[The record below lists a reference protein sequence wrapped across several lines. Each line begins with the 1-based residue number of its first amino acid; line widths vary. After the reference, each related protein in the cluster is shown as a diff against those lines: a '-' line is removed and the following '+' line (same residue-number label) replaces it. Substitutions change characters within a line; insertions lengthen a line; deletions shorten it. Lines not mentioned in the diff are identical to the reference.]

1 MKRDLVSLA
10 DLGAPGVR
18 EIVEKT
24 SPDEPDLDSDFERD
38 FAAEAP
44 LADEASEGVS
54 APPPRVVSGP
64 MVDPV
69 ACSGCGK
76 LIDPLRAGHVAIFD
90 LRFHFFCSFNV
101 CRAVFLGDAP
111 AAPAEGPAPRTPV
124 REETLDQLS
133 DAILPAYAP
142 APDLDLPNVPAHG
155 EDRALV
161 EPIAQTILSEEPPFH
176 DPNEQRDIG
185 ALLLVMAIV
194 AGSLAVSLTLAG
206 EARLVVVSRI
216 ILAAV
221 GVGMLLGRAA
231 TTVRDACDP
240 HPGPVLSSSTLSL
253 AVAIWATLGKDRALG
268 AEAASLAGILVTAA
282 AVSAWLAESARRQV
296 NAERA
301 WIEDALAVP
310 GRRVVGE
317 GEVEA
322 DAAADR
328 DRGNDRRTPK
338 PVAAPKEKVFD
349 LRSGEQILVETGEV
363 VPVDVTL
370 TGGDVEVLPWIGA
383 TTPARRRT
391 GDPVV
396 AGARVVR
403 GRLRGI
409 CTWAGHDRAF
419 ARMLVDP
426 RRRADTLAPIAQA
439 SLALAE
445 RWAIVAAA
453 IGAVAAAVA
462 HRNAI
467 EIAMTTVAVHSALA
481 TSVIASIAA
490 THVARGILL
499 GLRRGI
505 VYKSAD
511 AWDRAGRVAVAVF
524 SARGTILLGEPELAE
539 LESIANASR
548 GSAFASATGKLD
560 PSQILAFAAGAERSE
575 SHPIAAA
582 IVRAARTRGLR
593 PDGVRNPNT
602 DAGMGVTAVSSSGE
616 ELCVGSRALMMDR
629 RISIASAETRIA
641 ELESLGRTVVLVAL
655 GSRLVGLLGLQDGLR
670 PGARAAVQHL
680 LDAQIEPVLMSGD
693 SRETCEAI
701 GRSLDIDH
709 IRPEVLPAGRAAEV
723 RSLIESGL
731 SVAVLGHAGVDEAA
745 LGAADVAVAL
755 AAAGSTPG
763 DFAITLA
770 SDDVRDA
777 ALALALA
784 HRARNEAR
792 LGLALAAVPALI
804 GATAIAFGLLPPAF
818 APIASLLGGAMAV
831 AHVKR
836 TT

>member
-1 MKRDLVSLA
+1 MSL
-10 DLGAPGVR
+10 
-18 EIVEKT
+18 
-24 SPDEPDLDSDFERD
+24 DEPDLADDLEPDFP
-38 FAAEAP
+38 AEAP
-44 LADEASEGVS
+44 PSTRVPL
-54 APPPRVVSGP
+54 PPPRLASGP
-64 MVDPV
+64 VVDPV

-76 LIDPLRAGHVAIFD
+76 FIDPLRAGHVAIFD
-90 LRFHFFCSFNV
+90 LRFHFFCNYGV

-111 AAPAEGPAPRTPV
+111 AAPAPSPTPRTLV
-124 REETLDQLS
+124 RDEALEQLS

-142 APDLDLPNVPAHG
+142 GPDRDLPDVPAHG

-161 EPIAQTILSEEPPFH
+161 EPIAQTILSEEPPLH

-240 HPGPVLSSSTLSL
+240 HPGPILASSGASL

-301 WIEDALAVP
+301 WIETALAVP
-310 GRRVVGE
+310 GRRAFGE
-317 GEVEA
+317 GEVETT
-322 DAAADR
+322 AATDR
-328 DRGNDRRTPK
+328 TGDRRTPK
-338 PVAAPKEKVFD
+338 PIATPRDKVFD
-349 LRSGEQILVETGEV
+349 LRSGEQIIVETGEV
-363 VPVDVTL
+363 VPVDVTI
-370 TGGDVEVLPWIGA
+370 TGDDVEVLPWIGA

-403 GRLRGI
+403 GSLRGI

-445 RWAIVAAA
+445 RWAIVAAI
-453 IGAVAAAVA
+453 IGAFAAAVA

-467 EIAMTTVAVHSALA
+467 EIAMTTVAVHAALA

-539 LESIANASR
+539 LESVANASR
-548 GSAFASATGKLD
+548 GSAFAAATGKLD

-593 PDGVRNPNT
+593 PDGVRNPNI

-616 ELCVGSRALMMDR
+616 ELCVGSRGLMMDR
-629 RISIASAETRIA
+629 RISIASAEARIA

-763 DFAITLA
+763 DFAVTLA

-804 GATAIAFGLLPPAF
+804 GATAIAFGILPPAF

-836 TT
+836 TS

>member
-1 MKRDLVSLA
+1 MSVDELDLEDDRD
-10 DLGAPGVR
+10 
-18 EIVEKT
+18 
-24 SPDEPDLDSDFERD
+24 RD

-44 LADEASEGVS
+44 PAARVL
-54 APPPRVVSGP
+54 PPPARVVTGP

-90 LRFHFFCSFNV
+90 LRFHFFCNRGV
-101 CRAVFLGDAP
+101 CRAVFLGQEPTAP
-111 AAPAEGPAPRTPV
+111 APSPAPRTPV

-133 DAILPAYAP
+133 EAILPAYVP
-142 APDLDLPNVPAHG
+142 GPDLELPNVPAHG

-194 AGSLAVSLTLAG
+194 AGTLAVSLTLAG

-240 HPGPVLSSSTLSL
+240 HPGPVLASSTASL
-253 AVAIWATLGKDRALG
+253 AVAIWAAVGKDRPLG

-301 WIEDALAVP
+301 WIESALAVP
-310 GRRVVGE
+310 GRRAF

-322 DAAADR
+322 ETAAED
-328 DRGNDRRTPK
+328 DRGGDRRRAK

-349 LRSGEQILVETGEV
+349 LRSGEQIIVETGEV
-363 VPVDVTL
+363 VPVDVTI

-445 RWAIVAAA
+445 RWALVAAI
-453 IGAVAAAVA
+453 IGAAAAAVA

-467 EIAMTTVAVHSALA
+467 EIAMTTIAVHAALA

-539 LESIANASR
+539 LESVANAGR

-616 ELCVGSRALMMDR
+616 ELCVGSRSLMMDR

-763 DFAITLA
+763 DFAVTLA

-836 TT
+836 TS

>member
-1 MKRDLVSLA
+1 MSLDDA
-10 DLGAPGVR
+10 DLDG
-18 EIVEKT
+18 
-24 SPDEPDLDSDFERD
+24 DLERD

-44 LADEASEGVS
+44 FVDEEPRVVV

-90 LRFHFFCSFNV
+90 LRFHFFCNFNV

-111 AAPAEGPAPRTPV
+111 AAPAPSPAPRTPV
-124 REETLDQLS
+124 REEGLGLSLDQLS
-133 DAILPAYAP
+133 NAILPAYAP
-142 APDLDLPNVPAHG
+142 AQDLDLPDVPAHG

-240 HPGPVLSSSTLSL
+240 HPGPVLGSSTLSL

-301 WIEDALAVP
+301 WIENALAVP

-317 GEVEA
+317 GELEA
-322 DAAADR
+322 EDSNDRDHDHDR
-328 DRGNDRRTPK
+328 DRGGDRRAAK
-338 PVAAPKEKVFD
+338 PAAAPKEKVFD
-349 LRSGEQILVETGEV
+349 LRSGEQIVVETGEV
-363 VPVDVTL
+363 VPVDVVL

-467 EIAMTTVAVHSALA
+467 EIAMTTVAVHAALA

-539 LESIANASR
+539 LESVANASR

-616 ELCVGSRALMMDR
+616 ELCVGSRSLMMDR

-709 IRPEVLPAGRAAEV
+709 IRPEVLPAGRASEV

>member
-1 MKRDLVSLA
+1 MSVDELGLDLEGDRD
-10 DLGAPGVR
+10 G
-18 EIVEKT
+18 
-24 SPDEPDLDSDFERD
+24 D

-44 LADEASEGVS
+44 AAEEAPPPVII
-54 APPPRVVSGP
+54 APPPPRVVSGP

-111 AAPAEGPAPRTPV
+111 AAPAPSPAPRTPV
-124 REETLDQLS
+124 REEALDQLS
-133 DAILPAYAP
+133 EAILPAYAP
-142 APDLDLPNVPAHG
+142 APDLDLPDVPAHG

-176 DPNEQRDIG
+176 DPHEQRDIG

-206 EARLVVVSRI
+206 EARIVVVSRI

-240 HPGPVLSSSTLSL
+240 HPGPVLASSAASL

-301 WIEDALAVP
+301 WIEGALAVP
-310 GRRVVGE
+310 GRRAFDE
-317 GEVEA
+317 AESAA
-322 DAAADR
+322 DAAN
-328 DRGNDRRTPK
+328 DRGDRRMPK

-349 LRSGEQILVETGEV
+349 LRSGEQIIVETGEV
-363 VPVDVTL
+363 VPVDVTI
-370 TGGDVEVLPWIGA
+370 TGDDVEVLPWIGA

-462 HRNAI
+462 HRNLI
-467 EIAMTTVAVHSALA
+467 EIAMTTVAVHAALA

-539 LESIANASR
+539 LESTANAGR
-548 GSAFASATGKLD
+548 GSAFASASGKLD

-709 IRPEVLPAGRAAEV
+709 IRPEVLPAGRSAEV

>member
-1 MKRDLVSLA
+1 MSLDDA
-10 DLGAPGVR
+10 DLDG
-18 EIVEKT
+18 
-24 SPDEPDLDSDFERD
+24 DLERD

-44 LADEASEGVS
+44 FVDEAPKVVVVP
-54 APPPRVVSGP
+54 APRVVSGP

-90 LRFHFFCSFNV
+90 LRFHFFCNFNV

-111 AAPAEGPAPRTPV
+111 AAPSPAPRPPV
-124 REETLDQLS
+124 REEALGLGLDQLS

-142 APDLDLPNVPAHG
+142 APDLDLPDVPAHG

-240 HPGPVLSSSTLSL
+240 HPGPVLGSSTLSL

-301 WIEDALAVP
+301 WIENALAVP

-317 GEVEA
+317 GEIEA
-322 DAAADR
+322 DAANDP
-328 DRGNDRRTPK
+328 GSDRRAAK
-338 PVAAPKEKVFD
+338 PAVAPKEKVFD
-349 LRSGEQILVETGEV
+349 LRSGEQLVVETGEV
-363 VPVDVTL
+363 VPVDVTI

-467 EIAMTTVAVHSALA
+467 EIAMTTVAVHAALA

-539 LESIANASR
+539 LESVANASR

-616 ELCVGSRALMMDR
+616 ELCVGSRSLMMDR

-709 IRPEVLPAGRAAEV
+709 IRPEVLPAGRASEV

-804 GATAIAFGLLPPAF
+804 GAAAISLALLPPAF

>member
-1 MKRDLVSLA
+1 MSVDELELEG
-10 DLGAPGVR
+10 D
-18 EIVEKT
+18 
-24 SPDEPDLDSDFERD
+24 PDRD
-38 FAAEAP
+38 FAAEVP
-44 LADEASEGVS
+44 DTIEALPVVVV

-90 LRFHFFCSFNV
+90 LRFHFFCNYNV

-124 REETLDQLS
+124 REEALDQLS
-133 DAILPAYAP
+133 EAILPAYAP
-142 APDLDLPNVPAHG
+142 APDLDLPDVPAHG

-176 DPNEQRDIG
+176 DSHEQRDIG

-240 HPGPVLSSSTLSL
+240 HPGPVLASSAASL
-253 AVAIWATLGKDRALG
+253 AVAIWATLGKDRPLG

-301 WIEDALAVP
+301 WIENALAVP
-310 GRRVVGE
+310 GRRAFDEAEVG
-317 GEVEA
+317 A
-322 DAAADR
+322 DASADR
-328 DRGNDRRTPK
+328 GDRRAPK
-338 PVAAPKEKVFD
+338 LVAAPKEKVFD
-349 LRSGEQILVETGEV
+349 LRSGEQIIVEIGEV
-363 VPVDVTL
+363 VPVDVTI

-462 HRNAI
+462 HRNLI
-467 EIAMTTVAVHSALA
+467 EIAMTTVAVHAALA

-539 LESIANASR
+539 LESTANAGR
-548 GSAFASATGKLD
+548 GSAFASPTGKLD

-709 IRPEVLPAGRAAEV
+709 IRPEVLPAGRSAEV

-763 DFAITLA
+763 DFAVTLA

-836 TT
+836 TS

>member
-1 MKRDLVSLA
+1 MSLDEIGLELEGDVERA
-10 DLGAPGVR
+10 GAV
-18 EIVEKT
+18 
-24 SPDEPDLDSDFERD
+24 
-38 FAAEAP
+38 AP
-44 LADEASEGVS
+44 PRAVS
-54 APPPRVVSGP
+54 APLPRPISGP
-64 MVDPV
+64 VVDPV
-69 ACSGCGK
+69 GCSGCGK

-90 LRFHFFCSFNV
+90 LRFHFFCSRSV
-101 CRAVFLGDAP
+101 CRAVFLGDEP
-111 AAPAEGPAPRTPV
+111 RGPVPSPAPRTPV
-124 REETLDQLS
+124 REEVIEHLS
-133 DAILPAYAP
+133 EAILPAYAP
-142 APDLDLPNVPAHG
+142 GPEADLPDVPAHG

-176 DPNEQRDIG
+176 EGHEQRDIG
-185 ALLLVMAIV
+185 ALLLVMAVV
-194 AGSLAVSLTLAG
+194 AGSLAVSLSLAG

-221 GVGMLLGRAA
+221 GVGMLFGRAA

-240 HPGPVLSSSTLSL
+240 HPGPVLASSAASL
-253 AVAIWATLGKDRALG
+253 AVAVWATLGKDRALG

-282 AVSAWLAESARRQV
+282 AVSAWLAESGRRQI
-296 NAERA
+296 NGERA
-301 WIEDALAVP
+301 WIADALAVP
-310 GRRVVGE
+310 GRRAYGE
-317 GEVEA
+317 GEA
-322 DAAADR
+322 DGDAAVDR
-328 DRGNDRRTPK
+328 SGDRRAPK
-338 PVAAPKEKVFD
+338 PSAAPKEKVFD
-349 LRSGEQILVETGEV
+349 LRSGEHVVVETGEV
-363 VPVDVTL
+363 VPVDVTV

-383 TTPARRRT
+383 TTAARRRT

-403 GRLRGI
+403 GSLRGV

-426 RRRADTLAPIAQA
+426 RRRADTLAPIARA

-445 RWAIVAAA
+445 RWAIVASF

-467 EIAMTTVAVHSALA
+467 EISMTAVAVHAALA
-481 TSVIASIAA
+481 TQVIASIAA

-539 LESIANASR
+539 LESTANAGR

-560 PSQILAFAAGAERSE
+560 PGQVLALAAGAERSE

-593 PDGVRNPNT
+593 PDGVRNPNL
-602 DAGMGVTAVSSSGE
+602 DAGLGVTAVSSSGE
-616 ELCVGSRALMMDR
+616 ELCVGSRALMLDR
-629 RISIASAETRIA
+629 RISVASAETRIA

-709 IRPEVLPAGRAAEV
+709 IRPEVLPAGRSAEV

-731 SVAVLGHAGVDEAA
+731 SVAVLGHAGVDDAA
-745 LGAADVAVAL
+745 LSAADVAVAL

-763 DFAITLA
+763 DFAVTLA

-804 GATAIAFGLLPPAF
+804 GATAIAFGLLPPAY

-831 AHVKR
+831 AHIKR